1 LPLAKEME
9 DVSGYNQLEENLDL
23 SSVIQLTKENITS
36 EDSFVILA
44 EAVEEIGFISATIE
58 ESPPVFSRGDR
69 LKINEI
75 YVTPEYRRQGVA
87 SKLIS
92 KIRRLTEYKD
102 VETIELNVN
111 IRNESAQELYQN
123 LGFKTEKKRMI
134 KWID

>member
-1 LPLAKEME
+1 
-9 DVSGYNQLEENLDL
+9 L

>member
-1 LPLAKEME
+1 ME